1 LIANARQRSTWSP
14 KAWRLCTKSRKNEG
28 VSANV
33 LRATK
38 ETPFSD
44 RRKRRSPLSRLR
56 TLGGSQDDNAVRCKL
71 KYFQTFAGS
80 PDIAAA
86 IRDQD
91 FRPRFFNLTP
101 GAPPL
106 MNSMPAPSRARFSAV
121 IVELWATKTPG
132 FDSRRFIVGRETD
145 EAFAKWRCS
154 QRKRALAA
162 RISSLVSKISFM
174 LTIPVALFD
183 T

>member
-1 LIANARQRSTWSP
+1 MLDNVRPGVQRVGGYAR
-14 KAWRLCTKSRKNEG
+14 KAGSMKG
-28 VSANV
+28 VSSERFASDKGDAVFASTNV
-33 LRATK
+33 PKPVVAPLTTMAYDL
-38 ETPFSD
+38 SSNIS
-44 RRKRRSPLSRLR
+44 KRCSLAARTSPW
-56 TLGGSQDDNAVRCKL
+56 Q
-71 KYFQTFAGS
+71 
-80 PDIAAA
+80 
-86 IRDQD
+86 IRNQD
-91 FRPRFFNLTP
+91 FEPRFFNLTP

-162 RISSLVSKISFM
+162 RISSLVSQISFM